1 MSSLKLDTTTLS
13 GFRPAQA
20 FSKCAPRHLLTSLDF
35 DDTGE
40 WLVTC
45 STDDSLQVY
54 DCRDAKHSK
63 TLFSKKYGCHL
74 ARFTHRHTNVVYAS
88 TKENDTLRYLSLHD
102 NSYVRYFKGHTDRVT
117 TLEPSPLDD
126 TFLSAAA
133 DDTVRLWDLRSPD
146 AQGLLNIPAPTLAC
160 WDPTGAVFVVASQL
174 TGHISLYDVRT
185 FDRKPFA
192 TFHLSD
198 DAFLSKFTYPP
209 RMPDWSRVEV
219 SNDGK
224 LILVAT
230 AGEAHYVVDAF
241 SGALF
246 ARLVGSRSVGRQLP
260 TAVANIPNTAAAA
273 QKYGAGA
280 HGSGDCCF
288 APDGKHVVAGNADG
302 SLCIWDLTMPKSPD
316 KSLPVAKQIKPPPRS
331 TAANLFGGASGGGT
345 SGGFG
350 QKNDTQGVDR
360 PALVAFNPRYAMLA
374 TGDTNLYM
382 WLPTSNSGKDLSG
395 F

>member
-1 MSSLKLDTTTLS
+1 MSSLKLDASTLA

-20 FSKCAPRHLLTSLDF
+20 FSKCAPRHHLTSLDF

-45 STDDSLQVY
+45 STDDSLQLY

-102 NSYVRYFKGHTDRVT
+102 NSFVRYFKGHIDRVT
-117 TLEPSPLDD
+117 TLELSPLDD

-146 AQGLLNIPAPTLAC
+146 AQGLLNIPAPSMAC
-160 WDPTGAVFVVASQL
+160 WDPTGAVFVVGSQL

-192 TFHLSD
+192 TFHLED
-198 DAFLSKFTYPP
+198 NAFLSKFSYPP
-209 RMPDWSRVEV
+209 RMPEWQRIEV

-224 LILVAT
+224 LILVVT
-230 AGEAHYVVDAF
+230 WGEAHYILDAF

-246 ARLVGSRSVGRQLP
+246 ARLIGIRSVCRQLP
-260 TAVANIPNTAAAA
+260 STNANLPNTPGAA

-288 APDGKHVVAGNADG
+288 TPDAKHVVAGSADG
-302 SLCIWDLTMPKSPD
+302 SLAIWDLTMPIGRD
-316 KSLPVAKQIKPPPRS
+316 RSLAPSKMIKPPS
-331 TAANLFGGASGGGT
+331 AGNAASLFNTGGSGSGAS
-345 SGGFG
+345 SGFG
-350 QKNDTQGVDR
+350 QKNDTSNAGMDR
-360 PALVAFNPRYAMLA
+360 PALVAFNPRYAMLTTA
-374 TGDTNLYM
+374 DSNLYM
-382 WLPTSNSGKDLSG
+382 WLPLGGPGKDA
-395 F
+395 